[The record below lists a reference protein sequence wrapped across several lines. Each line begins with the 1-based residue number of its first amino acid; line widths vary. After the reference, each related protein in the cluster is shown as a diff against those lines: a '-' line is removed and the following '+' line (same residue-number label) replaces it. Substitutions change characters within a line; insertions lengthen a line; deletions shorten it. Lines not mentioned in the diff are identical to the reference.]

1 MHAATRYKAALVAFL
16 ALLPGAALATEVA
29 GATLPDD
36 AVKVAD
42 RRYRVGRGFEETLKF
57 YRQVYGPRYRR
68 RPIADLPAV
77 KAVHIENPD
86 AKPGRWEGL
95 NVYELRGETRV
106 FVVVTEKQPGDEPD
120 KQPGR

>member
-1 MHAATRYKAALVAFL
+1 MHRATRYKAALVAFL
-16 ALLPGAALATEVA
+16 VALPGAAFGEPVA

-36 AVKVAD
+36 AVKIAEHRFKIARSYED
-42 RRYRVGRGFEETLKF
+42 TLKF

-68 RPIADLPAV
+68 RPIAELPTV

-106 FVVVTEKQPGDEPD
+106 FVVVQEK
-120 KQPGR
+120 

>member
-16 ALLPGAALATEVA
+16 VALPGAALGDQVA
-29 GATLPDD
+29 GAQLPDD

-42 RRYRVGRGFEETLKF
+42 SRFPGRRFRVARGYEETLKY

-68 RPIADLPAV
+68 RPIADLPSV

-95 NVYELRGETRV
+95 NVYELRGETRI
-106 FVVVTEKQPGDEPD
+106 FVVVQEPEKQPG
-120 KQPGR
+120 R

>member
-1 MHAATRYKAALVAFL
+1 MQGATRYKAALVAFL
-16 ALLPGAALATEVA
+16 VALPGAALGDSVA

-36 AVKVAD
+36 AVKIAE
-42 RRYRVGRGFEETLKF
+42 RRYKVARSYEETMKF
-57 YRQVYGPRYRR
+57 FRQVYGPRYRR

-95 NVYELRGETRV
+95 NVYELRGETRIY
-106 FVVVTEKQPGDEPD
+106 VVVQEP
-120 KQPGR
+120 

>member
-106 FVVVTEKQPGDEPD
+106 YVLIAEEPEK
-120 KQPGR
+120 KQ